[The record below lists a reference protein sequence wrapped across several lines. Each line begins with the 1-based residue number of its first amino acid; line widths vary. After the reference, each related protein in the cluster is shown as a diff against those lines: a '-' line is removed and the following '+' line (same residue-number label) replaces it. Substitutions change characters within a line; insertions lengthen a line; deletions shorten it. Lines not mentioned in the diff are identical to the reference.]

1 MLRSEEP
8 VDTPAGRPPDP
19 SEREPLR
26 TDGRDGSALLAGTF
40 APEVSPRGLTREVD
54 RDREEGMLFG
64 TACPAD
70 PADSALLAATA

>member
-26 TDGRDGSALLAGTF
+26 TDGMDGSALLAGTF
-40 APEVSPRGLTREVD
+40 APEVSPRGLIRDVD
-54 RDREEGMLFG
+54 RDREEGMFFG
-64 TACPAD
+64 AACPAG
-70 PADSALLAATA
+70 PAERALLAATA